1 MQYSTSARPSQYAA
15 AKRGPCAAACA
26 LLYSRKGDE
35 RMKRFYILCG
45 PMGVGKSA
53 TGTALRDR
61 LPDCAFLDG
70 DWCWDMH
77 PFTVCEETKDM
88 VMKNITF
95 LLNNF
100 LSCSVIDN
108 IVFCWVMHEQQI
120 IDDIIS
126 KLCAEN
132 AKIFKISLVCSPEA
146 LEKRLKKDI
155 ENGVRNIDIIE
166 RSIKRIPLYNKLDTV
181 KINVSDIS
189 AETAAGIISKLQ

>member
-1 MQYSTSARPSQYAA
+1 
-15 AKRGPCAAACA
+15 
-26 LLYSRKGDE
+26 
-35 RMKRFYILCG
+35 MKTVYLIG
-45 PMGVGKSA
+45 GTMGVGKTTVSKILA
-53 TGTALRDR
+53 SKLENSV
-61 LPDCAFLDG
+61 FLDG

-132 AKIFKISLVCSPEA
+132 AKIFKISLVCSSEA

>member
-1 MQYSTSARPSQYAA
+1 
-15 AKRGPCAAACA
+15 
-26 LLYSRKGDE
+26 
-35 RMKRFYILCG
+35 MKTVYLIG
-45 PMGVGKSA
+45 GTMGVGKTTVSKILA
-53 TGTALRDR
+53 SKLENSV
-61 LPDCAFLDG
+61 FLDG

-132 AKIFKISLVCSPEA
+132 AKIFKISLVCSP
-146 LEKRLKKDI
+146 
-155 ENGVRNIDIIE
+155 G
-166 RSIKRIPLYNKLDTV
+166 S
-181 KINVSDIS
+181 S
-189 AETAAGIISKLQ
+189 